1 MLSTPNPVDQY
12 SRLMVDLFDER
23 EVVSVSTGFQ
33 AFFGAAESG
42 SRTVFSE
49 NSSLVEIDIIRGNE
63 KTAALIQR
71 GQLPSNSLNTKN
83 VSDQKFSSF
92 GRVYPL
98 GEEEDVITVDQ
109 LGQRIAGEQPYASKS
124 REDRLNILA
133 SNNHM
138 EHVRRFVRMF
148 EVLAAQSILTGKMDA
163 ILGTANTDLQYDFR
177 RNTDNIF
184 SVATAWDQAAAVPMA
199 DIDLGCN
206 VVRENGKVN
215 PDMAIVGGG
224 AMKALLDNDSF
235 QKAADNRRFEL
246 IMIGKDTP
254 VPSKYKRFTDAGFI
268 ARGLLRTAEGFELYL
283 FTYVDGY
290 TSAAGVFTK
299 YMPLDKM
306 VICSSAARA
315 DRYFGPNEIMPMNS
329 NRLDLM
335 ANTFGIQNPETM
347 SLPNIKGSGIVM
359 PEMFSY
365 DAYPHASNKGII
377 TRTQTAPIFATTM
390 TDGFVTLEG
399 LTTP

>member
-1 MLSTPNPVDQY
+1 MISTPNPVDQY

-23 EVVSVSTGFQ
+23 EVIGVSTGFQ
-33 AFFGAAESG
+33 AFFGASESG
-42 SRTVFSE
+42 SKTVFSE
-49 NSSLVEIDIIRGNE
+49 SSSLVEIDIIRGNE

-71 GQLPSNSLNTKN
+71 GQLAGNSLNTKD

-92 GRVYPL
+92 SRVYPL
-98 GEEEDVITVDQ
+98 GEEESVITVDQ
-109 LGQRIAGEQPYASKS
+109 INQRIAGEQAYAGLQ
-124 REDRLNILA
+124 RQDRLKTL
-133 SNNHM
+133 SLNNHM

-163 ILGTANTDLQYDFR
+163 ILGTSNADFQYDFR

-184 SVATAWDQAAAVPMA
+184 TVGTAWDQVGALPMV
-199 DIDLGCN
+199 DIDTGCN

-254 VPSKYKRFTDAGFI
+254 VPAKYDRFVKAGFI

-290 TSAAGVFTK
+290 TNSAGAFTK
-299 YMPLDKM
+299 YMPSDKM
-306 VICSSAARA
+306 VICSSGARA

-329 NRLDLM
+329 QRLDIM
-335 ANTFGIQNPETM
+335 ANMFGIQNPETM
-347 SLPNIKGSGIVM
+347 SMPNIKGDGIVL
-359 PEMFSY
+359 PSMFSY
-365 DAYPHASNKGII
+365 DAYAHQSNKGIV